1 MPSIGSLLQIARSGL
16 STQQLAM
23 EVAAHNIA
31 NAATDG
37 YSRQRVTFTG
47 NPTVRTVQGVFG
59 SGVHIS
65 TIGHVRDELLDRAFY
80 RGLGTATES
89 EARAS
94 VLGRIEGL
102 FGEPS
107 ETGLGAAMDQFYS
120 GWSSLAS
127 NPNST
132 VSRSAL
138 RQQATALI
146 EKFHSLVANIDQVRQ
161 DVETRLTVAVDRV
174 TALSADIARLNTAI
188 VAAESDGK
196 TAGDLRDTRGRALTE
211 LAGLIPIDVIE
222 RANGSVGVNS
232 AGLGII
238 DGGYSLKL
246 EVKTVSGTVGITVA
260 GSSSL
265 LPQTGATIGGLLYC
279 DTARQGHPISLD
291 DHG

>member
-1 MPSIGSLLQIARSGL
+1 
-16 STQQLAM
+16 M

-65 TIGHVRDELLDRAFY
+65 TVGHVRDELLDRAFY

-161 DVETRLTVAVDRV
+161 DVETRLTVTVDRV

-196 TAGDLRDTRGRALTE
+196 TAGDLRDTRGRALAE
-211 LAGLIPIDVIE
+211 LAGLIPEFYEDLSSVAPAMRDRTIFMTGGFLDSSTEDFIE
-222 RANGSVGVNS
+222 GTGRPSIKKPFDLVEMAR
-232 AGLGII
+232 
-238 DGGYSLKL
+238 
-246 EVKTVSGTVGITVA
+246 TVEG
-260 GSSSL
+260 
-265 LPQTGATIGGLLYC
+265 
-279 DTARQGHPISLD
+279 
-291 DHG
+291 